1 MPESTLTPS
10 SHQLE
15 SFFAQGDSITDATA
29 AFNYLDHS
37 LGEMLG
43 RGLLPGVPL
52 EPITVV
58 RKALGGKERSSQ
70 LDLARTGELEMMG
83 QLMDE
88 GVAQSG
94 CRSRS
99 QQDNEG
105 ALRVISAAVAAQ
117 VRLRGQHH
125 GADAGSLR
133 RECFEEV
140 GEGLS
145 GQLAD
150 IFRDIFA
157 EAKNR
162 LGGAA

>member
-10 SHQLE
+10 LHQLE
-15 SFFAQGDSITDATA
+15 SFFAQGDSITDATTT
-29 AFNYLDHS
+29 FNYLDHG

-70 LDLARTGELEMMG
+70 LDLARTGELEMVG

-88 GVAQSG
+88 GVTQSG

-99 QQDNEG
+99 QKDNEG
-105 ALRVISAAVAAQ
+105 TLRVITAAVASQ
-117 VRLRGQHH
+117 VRLSCQHH
-125 GADAGSLR
+125 RTDAVSLP

-145 GQLAD
+145 GQLTD
-150 IFRDIFA
+150 IFRDTFA
-157 EAKNR
+157 EAKSR